1 MAICKIRF
9 IADCKG
15 TVIAWESAGS
25 APRTPPA
32 EVTVV
37 SNPEMAAPP
46 ASGQLFSR
54 NDLLRWIYL
63 GRLTL
68 VTAILAAALYVWP
81 IARPQDT
88 RVVIVMFLAAYAVT
102 AASFWYSHLLVR
114 EPRKDFLYAQVI
126 LDVLLVTGV
135 VHVTGGPGSSF
146 APLYIL
152 VVSAGALLL
161 PLPGGVLVGAL
172 ASMVYFADLVWNFQ
186 EALRLAVGLQIGLL
200 TLVAILT
207 GLVGDR
213 LRRAGQALGAVESE
227 LRQLRLDTGDI
238 LATLATGVLTVD
250 AEGRLAYA
258 NPAAETLL
266 GISAAEWMGREVLDE
281 VEGRAPGMGRVLLR
295 ALRERTSVD
304 RYRTTRVK
312 EGRAL
317 RLGISTAVLERGE
330 GAPPS
335 ATAIFQDIT
344 DLELFESLN
353 RRAERLEAV
362 AALSASLAHEIKNP
376 LASIRSA
383 VEQLARPTMDVADRA
398 TLQRLVLSESDRLSR
413 LLSEFLDY
421 SGLRLATRER
431 VDLGAVVRDS
441 ATLIR
446 QHPEARGVTVS
457 CQGADR
463 TLVVS
468 GDPDLLHR
476 ALFNLLLNAVQFSG
490 PGGRVC
496 VSLEDLTA
504 RPYARG
510 TSIRRPVAI
519 TVADSGPGVDP
530 SVIDRIF
537 DPFFTTREG
546 GSGLG
551 LAVVYRAVEAHDG
564 SIFVDP
570 AEEGG
575 AKFVIYLPAAQDGAG
590 EEVA

>member
-1 MAICKIRF
+1 MVRI
-9 IADCKG
+9 
-15 TVIAWESAGS
+15 
-25 APRTPPA
+25 
-32 EVTVV
+32 
-37 SNPEMAAPP
+37 PEGAAPP
-46 ASGQLFSR
+46 TSGQLFSR

-63 GRLTL
+63 GRLML
-68 VTAILAAALYVWP
+68 VTGILAAALYAWTT
-81 IARPQDT
+81 ARPQDT
-88 RVVIVMFLAAYAVT
+88 RIVIVMFLAAYGITAV
-102 AASFWYSHLLVR
+102 SFWYSHVLER
-114 EPRKDFLYAQVI
+114 PPRKDFLYLQVV

-161 PLPGGVLVGAL
+161 PLPGGVLIGAL
-172 ASMVYFADLVWNFQ
+172 ASMVYFADLVWGYQGAF
-186 EALRLAVGLQIGLL
+186 RLDVGLQIGLF
-200 TLVAILT
+200 TLVAVLT

-238 LATLATGVLTVD
+238 LATLSTGVVTVD
-250 AEGRLAYA
+250 ADGRLAYA

-266 GISAAEWMGREVLDE
+266 GISAAEWMGREVVSE
-281 VEGRAPGMGRVLLR
+281 VERRAPGMGRVLLR
-295 ALRERTSVD
+295 ALNEGTSVD

-330 GAPPS
+330 GAAPS

-344 DLELFESLN
+344 DLELIEGLN

-383 VEQLARPTMDVADRA
+383 VEQLSRPTVAAADRL
-398 TLQRLVLSESDRLSR
+398 TLERLVMNESDRLSR

-421 SGLRLATRER
+421 TGLRLSTREP
-431 VDLGAVVRDS
+431 VDLGAVVRDCV
-441 ATLIR
+441 TLIR
-446 QHPEARGVTVS
+446 QHPEAEGVAVS
-457 CQGADR
+457 FDETDSR
-463 TLVVS
+463 VRIS

-476 ALFNLLLNAVQFSG
+476 ALFNLLLNATQFAG
-490 PGGRVC
+490 PGGRVW
-496 VSLEDLTA
+496 VSLEDLSG

-510 TSIRRPVAI
+510 TRIRRTVAI
-519 TVADSGPGVDP
+519 SVADSGPGVDP
-530 SVIDRIF
+530 EVVDRIF

-570 AEEGG
+570 SEEGG
-575 AKFVIYLPAAQDGAG
+575 AKFVIYLPASQDGAG